1 MKKTLLDMLIKFNI
15 AVQLT
20 WASLLASR
28 VVMLCW
34 LTQELG
40 FGKEAFQPA
49 ASQF

>member
-1 MKKTLLDMLIKFNI
+1 MKKTLLDMLIKF
-15 AVQLT
+15 
-20 WASLLASR
+20 SS